1 MYKPEKEGH
10 TARPPLSQRAVDKQP
25 NSHHCF
31 VCGLKNPN
39 GLAMH
44 FYNVGPGQVE
54 ANYSVPR
61 SFEGYPGIVHGGI
74 IAAMLDE
81 VVGRVA
87 MTEDPNHFL
96 VTAKLELRYRAPVPV
111 ETELRLRGW
120 LERDRGRL
128 VAAAGEI
135 LLADGTVAVEAEATL
150 VDKPD
155 QAVEDDL
162 LQSLG
167 WRVYADDEDIQQA

>member
-1 MYKPEKEGH
+1 M
-10 TARPPLSQRAVDKQP
+10 R
-25 NSHHCF
+25 
-31 VCGLKNPN
+31 
-39 GLAMH
+39 

-54 ANYSVPR
+54 ASYSVPR
-61 SFEGYPGIVHGGI
+61 SFEGYPGVVHGGI

-87 MTEDPNHFL
+87 MTDDPNHFL

-128 VAAAGEI
+128 VTAAGEI
-135 LLADGTVAVEAEATL
+135 LLSDGTVAVEAEATL
-150 VDKPD
+150 MDKPG
-155 QAVEDDL
+155 QAADEEL

-167 WRVYADDEDIQQA
+167 WRVYDDPEDD